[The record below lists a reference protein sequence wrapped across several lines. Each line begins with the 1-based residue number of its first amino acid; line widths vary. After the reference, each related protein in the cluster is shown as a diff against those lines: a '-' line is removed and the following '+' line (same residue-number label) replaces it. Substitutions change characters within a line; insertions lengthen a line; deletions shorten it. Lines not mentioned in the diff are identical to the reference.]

1 MRVVRPLLFHNTPT
15 DEPLSSLSVAI
26 EMSVESWVG
35 TAATARAR
43 APLRGAMPPN
53 VERINASSVFG
64 SASPTATTAMRS
76 GRYQSRQKR
85 LSGAGL
91 AFSRISG
98 LPIGSRSA

>member
-1 MRVVRPLLFHNTPT
+1 MRVVRPLLFQSTPT

-26 EMSVESWVG
+26 EISVESCVG
-35 TAATARAR
+35 TAAIVRAR
-43 APLRGAMPPN
+43 PPLRGAMPPN
-53 VERINASSVFG
+53 VEGIYASSCFG
-64 SASPTATTAMRS
+64 SASPTATTAIRS

-98 LPIGSRSA
+98 LPMGNRSA